1 MPDFGLSYFVSNF
14 YLLFFSLHIYLNI
27 LFLFFLV
34 VIAVI
39 TLISNS
45 VQGCSFGFS
54 GENLTL
60 RICSMAYAAILRQE
74 VGFFD
79 EERNNNVGTLT
90 SILTLDAT
98 QIHGIT
104 GMTLGTILQVTATL
118 TSGFIVALSIG

>member
-1 MPDFGLSYFVSNF
+1 M
-14 YLLFFSLHIYLNI
+14 
-27 LFLFFLV
+27 

-45 VQGCSFGFS
+45 VQGYSFGFS

-60 RICSMAYAAILRQE
+60 RIRSMAYAAILRQE

-79 EERNNNVGTLT
+79 EERNNVGTLT